1 MDRLVAAGAEKGRA
15 QDLLGVAID
24 QDLHETF
31 SLALLESAGHVL
43 HGDLTDAGAAAA
55 PSAVGFGHP
64 GPAQGRVGREGVG
77 WKAVAPPPV
86 IAVEQIGG
94 DDLKIVVGGVGEGAS
109 PIAIAERPDT
119 RHICAERIIH
129 LDEATRLSAYA
140 GVLEAEIVSI
150 GPAADRDEQVR
161 SANLRAAIGAFELHH
176 DVVALLGDAQT
187 PRIQA
192 KIDAFTGEKRR
203 NGLRDILVLTWD
215 EARAYLDDCD
225 LATEASVHLSK
236 LEANV
241 AATEH
246 KQMPGQEI
254 DIHHRSIGEVGD
266 LLQAGDLRHDGTA
279 ADIDEDLLGAQD
291 LRADVHF
298 ASRHKSRMALI
309 NPAVLQVLERS
320 LDARSRKTRDIV
332 LARLDAPHV
341 YLDRALDYDAVVG
354 AAASHMRGVGA
365 RDQRLRSRASRIDAI
380 AAKPM
385 ALDDRHSHPRTTKS
399 PRQTAPGWSTAADDR
414 IERGNPVLP
423 TSSRTRRNL
432 PSPLLGR

>member
-43 HGDLTDAGAAAA
+43 HGDLTDPGRAAA
-55 PSAVGFGHP
+55 PWDFRFGHP
-64 GPAQGRVGREGVG
+64 GPARGWVSIGGVG
-77 WKAVAPPPV
+77 WKGVAHPPV

-140 GVLEAEIVSI
+140 GVLQAEIVSI
-150 GPAADRDEQVR
+150 GPAAHRDEQVR

-176 DVVALLGDAQT
+176 DVVALLGDAPT

-203 NGLRDILVLTWD
+203 NGLRDILVLTRD

-246 KQMPGQEI
+246 QQMSGQEI
-254 DIHHRSIGEVGD
+254 DIHHRAIGEVGD

-291 LRADVHF
+291 LRADLHF
-298 ASRHKSRMALI
+298 ARRHKSRMALI
-309 NPAVLQVLERS
+309 NPAVLQVLIR
-320 LDARSRKTRDIV
+320 R
-332 LARLDAPHV
+332 LAGGGGHV
-341 YLDRALDYDAVVG
+341 MSVI
-354 AAASHMRGVGA
+354 AASTFL
-365 RDQRLRSRASRIDAI
+365 RLPA
-380 AAKPM
+380 
-385 ALDDRHSHPRTTKS
+385 DRT
-399 PRQTAPGWSTAADDR
+399 W
-414 IERGNPVLP
+414 
-423 TSSRTRRNL
+423 
-432 PSPLLGR
+432 